1 MRITEPT
8 TMVTDYILAGM
19 GIFFGRKLF
28 LRGKE
33 INQQSIRLWAVSFIA
48 MAVGALA
55 GGTSHGFANYLGD
68 LGQTITWKLTVYA
81 IGVASVCMASAAIH
95 AHFTGLPRRVL
106 LVVVGIKF
114 LVYAFWML
122 NHDDFEYVIND
133 YAPTMLFVFL
143 LECWGLITRRAKSAP
158 WIIAGIAVSFVG
170 AAIQQNE
177 IALHQHFNHNDLYH
191 VIQMVGLYLLYRGGL
206 LLRDRGGPLEI
217 RRA

>member
-19 GIFFGRKLF
+19 GFFFGRKLF
-28 LRGKE
+28 LRGQE
-33 INQQSIRLWAVSFIA
+33 INQQAIRLWAVAFYA

-55 GGTSHGFANYLGD
+55 GGTWHGFTNYLGD
-68 LGQTITWKLTVYA
+68 LGQTITWKLSVYA
-81 IGVASVCMASAAIH
+81 IGVASVCLASAAIH
-95 AHFTGLPRRVL
+95 AHFTGPLRRVL
-106 LVVVGIKF
+106 MILVVIKF
-114 LVYAFWML
+114 LVYAVWML

-143 LECWGLITRRAKSAP
+143 LECWGLITRRAASAP
-158 WIIAGIAVSFVG
+158 WIIAGIGVSFVG

-177 IALHQHFNHNDLYH
+177 IALHPSFNHNDLYH

-206 LLRDRGGPLEI
+206 LLRDREGPLVI

>member
-1 MRITEPT
+1 
-8 TMVTDYILAGM
+8 
-19 GIFFGRKLF
+19 
-28 LRGKE
+28 
-33 INQQSIRLWAVSFIA
+33 

-81 IGVASVCMASAAIH
+81 IGAASVCLASAAIH
-95 AHFTGLPRRVL
+95 AHFSGPIRRVL
-106 LVVVGIKF
+106 LVVVLIKF
-114 LVYAFWML
+114 IVYAVWMV

-133 YAPTMLFVFL
+133 YAPTMAFVL
-143 LECWGLITRRAKSAP
+143 ILEGWGLITRRATSAP
-158 WIIAGIAVSFVG
+158 WIIAGIVISFIG

-206 LLRDRGGPLEI
+206 LLRDKEGPLEI

>member
-1 MRITEPT
+1 MRITEPA

-28 LRGKE
+28 LRGQE
-33 INQQSIRLWAVSFIA
+33 INQQAIRLWAVAFFA

-55 GGTSHGFANYLGD
+55 GGTWHGFTNYLGD
-68 LGQTITWKLTVYA
+68 LGQTITWKLSVYA
-81 IGVASVCMASAAIH
+81 IGVASVGLASAAIY
-95 AHFTGLPRRVL
+95 AHSTGLTRRVL
-106 LVVVGIKF
+106 LILVVIKF
-114 LVYAFWML
+114 LIYAVWML

-143 LECWGLITRRAKSAP
+143 LECWGLITRRAASAP

-177 IALHQHFNHNDLYH
+177 VALHPSFNHNDLYH

-206 LLRDRGGPLEI
+206 LLRDREGPLVI

>member
-28 LRGKE
+28 LRGQE
-33 INQQSIRLWAVSFIA
+33 INQQAIRLWAVAFVA
-48 MAVGALA
+48 MALGALA

-81 IGVASVCMASAAIH
+81 IGIASVCLAAAAIH
-95 AHFTGLPRRVL
+95 AHFTGLTRKFL
-106 LVVVGIKF
+106 LAVVVIKF
-114 LVYAFWML
+114 LVYAVWMV

-133 YAPTMLFVFL
+133 YAPTMLFVLL
-143 LECWGLITRRAKSAP
+143 LECWGLITRRATSAP
-158 WIIAGIAVSFVG
+158 WIIAGIVISFVG

-177 IALHQHFNHNDLYH
+177 IGLHQHFNHNDLYH
-191 VIQMVGLYLLYRGGL
+191 VIQMAGLYLLYRGGL
-206 LLRDRGGPLEI
+206 LLRDKEGPLETW
-217 RRA
+217 RT